1 MKLLVIRLS
10 AFGDVAMTVPVI
22 DSLARQYPQ
31 LDITVLSRP
40 FMAPLFSLMPANVH
54 FRGIDLTQNDG
65 PSGLLALFRQLRG
78 EGFNLVADLHDVLR
92 SKVLRTLF
100 FLSGV
105 KTAHIDKGRRGKK
118 ALVRQHGKELV
129 EQPTSFSRYVAVFA
143 RLGYPVEPAFHSI
156 YGQGKGDASLF
167 ASVAVPACG
176 ERWIGV
182 APFAAHRGKIL
193 PQATVE
199 ELLRRLTAD
208 NRHRVFLFG
217 GGGQERAAMEQ
228 WAAAYPRV
236 VSLSGKLKLD
246 GELALISHLNV
257 MVSMDSAN
265 MHLAS
270 LVGVP
275 VVSVWGATHPFAGFM
290 GWGQSMDNTVQLD
303 LPCRPCSI
311 FGNKPCL
318 RGDYACLEGL
328 KAEMIMN
335 KINLILGV

>member
-22 DSLARQYPQ
+22 DSLARQYPE

-40 FMAPLFSLMPANVH
+40 FLSPLFSYMPVNVH
-54 FRGIDLTQNDG
+54 FRGIDLAHNDG
-65 PSGLLALFRQLRG
+65 LPGLLALFRQLRG
-78 EGFNLVADLHDVLR
+78 EGFDLVADLHDVLR
-92 SKVLRTLF
+92 SKVLRALF

-105 KTAHIDKGRRGKK
+105 KTAHIDKGRWGKK
-118 ALVRQHGKELV
+118 ALVRQHDKVLV
-129 EQPTSFSRYVAVFA
+129 QQPSSFSRYAAVFA
-143 RLGYPVEPAFHSI
+143 RLGYPVELAFHSI
-156 YGQGKGDASLF
+156 YGKGKGDASLF
-167 ASVAVPACG
+167 SSVAVPNQG
-176 ERWIGV
+176 EQWVGL

-193 PQATVE
+193 PRATVE

-208 NRHRVFLFG
+208 NRRRVFLFG
-217 GGGQERAAMEQ
+217 GGSQERAAMEQ

-246 GELALISHLNV
+246 GELALISHLHV

-275 VVSVWGATHPFAGFM
+275 VVSVWGATHPYAGFM
-290 GWGQSMDNTVQLD
+290 GWGQSLDNAVQLD

-318 RGDYACLEGL
+318 RGDYACLKDL
-328 KAEMIMN
+328 KAEMIMD